1 MTLID
6 IYDLRTNSY
15 CLTNN
20 HLTSVHSAGLMG
32 DKVAHLLAT
41 LVVIHTLKAVAGTPV
56 SLSVDQPLS
65 ALQDVVIVDSAEY
78 PLIAI
83 VTCTGGQLQ
92 AQVNEDKSELY
103 GDGSL
108 EVQLEESG
116 NKPNEYFLLPNNT
129 GRPIPEGDYVID
141 VLCSNQSLSRTAT
154 LSVSVIPPSGAADS
168 NHPYFIDSQRS
179 VSISA
184 ATPPGTIVANFRAK
198 VRATTL
204 K

>member
-1 MTLID
+1 M
-6 IYDLRTNSY
+6 
-15 CLTNN
+15 
-20 HLTSVHSAGLMG
+20 HSAGLMG
-32 DKVAHLLAT
+32 EKVAHLLAT
-41 LVVIHTLKAVAGTPV
+41 LVVIHTLKVVTGTSV

-65 ALQDVVIVDSAEY
+65 ALGDVVIVDSAKY

-92 AQVNEDKSELY
+92 AQVNEEMSELY

-129 GRPIPEGDYVID
+129 GRVLPEGEYVID
-141 VLCSNQSLSRTAT
+141 VLCSNQSLSKTTT
-154 LSVSVIPPSGAADS
+154 LDVSVISPSAAADS

-179 VSISA
+179 VTISA
-184 ATPPGTIVANFRAK
+184 TTPPGTVVANFRAK
-198 VRATTL
+198 VRTTVL
-204 K
+204 T